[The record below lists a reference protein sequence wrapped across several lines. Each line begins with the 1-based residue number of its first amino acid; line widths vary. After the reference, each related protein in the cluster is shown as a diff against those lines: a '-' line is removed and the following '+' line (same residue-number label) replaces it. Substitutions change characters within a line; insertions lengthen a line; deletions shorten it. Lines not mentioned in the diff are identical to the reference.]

1 MPPSPPR
8 PDATRLTGYVICI
21 LFVLL
26 AATQKAVNG
35 TTTLMRID
43 RQPCRRSVQ
52 RFEVCDQVGALGVVL
67 QARIDHGRV
76 WRHRARIGEVFV
88 KRGEGTVNLSSME

>member
-1 MPPSPPR
+1 
-8 PDATRLTGYVICI
+8 
-21 LFVLL
+21 
-26 AATQKAVNG
+26 
-35 TTTLMRID
+35 
-43 RQPCRRSVQ
+43 VQ